1 MENLPTDLPRS
12 CAIMGVSGSGKTT
25 IGAAVSAKLDWVLL
39 EADDFHPQ
47 ANIDKMS
54 QGHPLNDKD
63 RWPWLEAI
71 HQAMAEHLS
80 QGRSVVVVCSAL
92 KESYRK
98 VIQGEFELSWF
109 YLKGSYELIFRR
121 MQARAHFMKPEM
133 LQSQFDTLEE
143 PEDAVIL
150 DIGEQKEELINT
162 IVSTL
167 TSNQA

>member
-1 MENLPTDLPRS
+1 MENLPTDPPRS

-54 QGHPLNDKD
+54 QGIPLNDED

-71 HQAMAEHLS
+71 HQAMADHLS
-80 QGRSVVVVCSAL
+80 HGRSVVVVCSAL
-92 KESYRK
+92 KDSYRK
-98 VIQGEFELSWF
+98 VIQGEFTLSWF

-133 LQSQFDTLEE
+133 LRSQFDTLEE

-150 DIGEQKEELINT
+150 DIGQQKEALISE
-162 IVSTL
+162 IVDTLSTKH
-167 TSNQA
+167 T